1 MRFGFWR
8 GSPSDPKKSRLYT
21 NGESFCGGQI
31 LTDKELKK
39 LNRYQL
45 LELII
50 MQSEELEQVKAQLA
64 EARRQLEQRNIQI
77 EQAGSIAQAALQLSG
92 IFEAAQ
98 SAADIYLQNVKQQYG
113 RTQQEEQSVQLSEN
127 IITADAVDKLIM
139 ECAEESAESTTAE

>member
-1 MRFGFWR
+1 M
-8 GSPSDPKKSRLYT
+8 
-21 NGESFCGGQI
+21 
-31 LTDKELKK
+31 TDKELKK

-113 RTQQEEQSVQLSEN
+113 QTQQEEQSVQLSEN
-127 IITADAVDKLIM
+127 IITADAVDRLIK
-139 ECAEESAESTTAE
+139 ECAEESAECAEEPAESTTAE

>member
-1 MRFGFWR
+1 
-8 GSPSDPKKSRLYT
+8 
-21 NGESFCGGQI
+21 
-31 LTDKELKK
+31 
-39 LNRYQL
+39 
-45 LELII
+45 

-98 SAADIYLQNVKQQYG
+98 SAADIYLQNVKQQYS